1 MITAVSV
8 PKEIT
13 SETLP
18 PKGVAHALALCVC
31 FGPSIVA
38 RRASRYEVDPP
49 GGHSRPHALP
59 VRFALAGSGDG
70 HGRLSD
76 RSPRA
81 AGVNFLVGFEVA
93 QHDEVPTWNEGDFF
107 GRSSV
112 RVTLVMVQPRGDLV
126 D

>member
-18 PKGVAHALALCVC
+18 PKGVPHALAL
-31 FGPSIVA
+31 
-38 RRASRYEVDPP
+38 
-49 GGHSRPHALP
+49 
-59 VRFALAGSGDG
+59 

-81 AGVNFLVGFEVA
+81 AGVYFLVGFEVA

-107 GRSSV
+107 GEKFG
-112 RVTLVMVQPRGDLV
+112 PRHARDGSAAR
-126 D
+126 